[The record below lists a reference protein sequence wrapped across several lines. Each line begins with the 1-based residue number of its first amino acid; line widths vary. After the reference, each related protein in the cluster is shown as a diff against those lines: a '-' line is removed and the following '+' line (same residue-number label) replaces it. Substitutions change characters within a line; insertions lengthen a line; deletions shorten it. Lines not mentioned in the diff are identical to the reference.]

1 MVTDDAH
8 IMEEISQLKENE
20 YVFLRPEPAPKRIP
34 DKVNN
39 RIFSIFYLDDRFIRM
54 GRVEFTSIGQ

>member
-20 YVFLRPEPAPKRIP
+20 YVFLHPEPAPKRIP

-54 GRVEFTSIGQ
+54 GRVEFTSTGQ